1 MTKKKLIKKLEDA
14 EKSGFVENFDRESFL
29 NQLRKSTIDLF
40 NPPPKLNYNIMIK
53 DIDFNKFDNP
63 YIQVI
68 WEDYAENFT
77 QEKIKS
83 VRHYFQ
89 KKYNTT
95 NVNVITKTKTVD
107 VINQNVD
114 VSFNILD
121 KNYQYELVKSFLV
134 NKNIINLTEDIF
146 NLDKIVDNKLLLED
160 NELAPF
166 KKWYIKNIEF
176 SNFLSY
182 GENQKIDFDKCN
194 GISVV
199 ESTPSNFGGKT
210 VLTVDLLLFLFF
222 NETTKTTKAEEIF
235 NRFTN
240 KDKVFVKGEIII
252 DGDEYVIVRNIE
264 RKKKKDETWNVKTEL
279 DFFKKLSDGSLQ
291 NFTGEQRRET
301 ENFIKTS
308 IGSKED
314 FLMTILTTATNLE
327 ELIDSKPTARGQV
340 LSRFM
345 GLDFLKKKEEIGKE
359 IYSEFSKSMLSNIY
373 SSEKLKTD
381 NDGYEVKI
389 SELEKDNITQQDNLI
404 DVQNRIIKGQEYR
417 DGLLKSKHTDIDIEI
432 SKINPEQVE
441 SEIIG
446 LKTQKQ
452 SVERQLKELKVV
464 EPTEFYSEQ
473 EHDKLK
479 DEHKVLYKK
488 IVQLE
493 QSIKS
498 IENLKSSVDGGI
510 KCEHCGIELM
520 MASITQNKISEL
532 DGYVSQKND
541 TEKVMSD
548 LINKESRYTQLKK
561 EFDEY
566 EKNKLIKEKYEL
578 TIEGFGMKIKGLK
591 DKLDKFNLLQDKI
604 STNNKIETQL
614 IKANLRLDE
623 LNREKSS
630 VQRIIDSNNYQIN
643 SLKDKIEQNNQ
654 MIVKI
659 KEESEK
665 ERIYKLYLEIFGK
678 NGISK
683 QIMKT
688 MIPMLNTELQ
698 RLLED
703 SCHFRLEININ
714 DKNEVEFL
722 MIDNNT
728 QVEKLMSSGS
738 GYERT
743 VASLA
748 LRAVLSKICSLPKP
762 NIIVFDEVFGK
773 ISNENLEMV
782 GEFFT
787 KIKNYFEKI
796 FVITHNPLVSNWADN
811 VVKITKENNISSVK
825 Q

>member
-1 MTKKKLIKKLEDA
+1 M
-14 EKSGFVENFDRESFL
+14 
-29 NQLRKSTIDLF
+29 DLF
-40 NPPPKLNYNIMIK
+40 NPPPDYNYNFMIK

-63 YIQVI
+63 YIQVV
-68 WEDYAENFT
+68 WEDYPENFT

-89 KKYNTT
+89 KKYNST
-95 NVNVITKTKTVD
+95 NVNVITKTKSSEVTTQT
-107 VINQNVD
+107 ID

-121 KNYQYELVKSFLV
+121 KNYQYVLVKSFLE
-134 NKNIINLTEDIF
+134 NKNLTNLTESIL
-146 NLDKIVDNKLLLED
+146 NLDKAVDSRLLL
-160 NELAPF
+160 NESEISPF
-166 KKWYIKNIEF
+166 KRWYIKNIEF

-199 ESTPSNFGGKT
+199 ESNPPNFGGKT

-222 NETTKTTKAEEIF
+222 NETTKTSKAEEVF
-235 NRFTN
+235 NRFSS
-240 KDKVFVKGEIII
+240 KDKVHVKGEIII

-264 RKKKKDETWNVKTEL
+264 RKKKKDGDWNVKTEL
-279 DFFKKLSDGSLQ
+279 DFFKKLSDGTLQ

-301 ENFIKTS
+301 ESFIKTS
-308 IGSKED
+308 IGTKED

-345 GLDFLKKKEEIGKE
+345 GLDFIKKKEDTGKE
-359 IYSEFSKSMLSNIY
+359 IYSEFSKSMLSNVY
-373 SSEKLKTD
+373 SSEKLKSD
-381 NDGYEVKI
+381 NDGYKERI
-389 SELEKDNITQQDNLI
+389 ELLQTENITQQNNLI

-417 DGLLKSKHTDIDIEI
+417 DTLLKSKHTDIDIEI
-432 SKINPEQVE
+432 SNIVPERIE

-446 LKTQKQ
+446 IKTQKQ
-452 SVERQLKELKVV
+452 SVEKQLKELKVV

-473 EHDKLK
+473 EHDWLK
-479 DEHKVLYKK
+479 DEHKHYYKK

-493 QSIKS
+493 QNIKS
-498 IENLKSSVDGGI
+498 IESLKSSVDGGI

-520 MASITQNKISEL
+520 MASITQNKIAEL
-532 DGYVSQKND
+532 EGLIIHK
-541 TEKVMSD
+541 TENEVLMND
-548 LINKESRYTQLKK
+548 LIIREAKYVQLKK

-578 TIEGFGMKIKGLK
+578 TIEGYLMKIKGLE
-591 DKLDKFNLLQDKI
+591 DKLEKFNLLQDKI

-623 LNREKSS
+623 LDREKSS
-630 VQRIIDSNNYQIN
+630 VKRILDSNNYQIQ
-643 SLKDKIEQNNQ
+643 SLKDKIEQNIQ
-654 MIVKI
+654 MIEKI
-659 KEESEK
+659 KVEAEK
-665 ERIYKLYLEIFGK
+665 ERIYKVYLEIFGK

-683 QIMKT
+683 TIMKT
-688 MIPMLNTELQ
+688 MIPMLNSELQ

-714 DKNEVEFL
+714 DKNEVEFV

-743 VASLA
+743 IASLA
-748 LRAVLSKICSLPKP
+748 LRAVLTKICSLPKP
-762 NIIVFDEVFGK
+762 NIVVMDEVFGK

-811 VVKITKENNISSVK
+811 IIKITKENNISSVS